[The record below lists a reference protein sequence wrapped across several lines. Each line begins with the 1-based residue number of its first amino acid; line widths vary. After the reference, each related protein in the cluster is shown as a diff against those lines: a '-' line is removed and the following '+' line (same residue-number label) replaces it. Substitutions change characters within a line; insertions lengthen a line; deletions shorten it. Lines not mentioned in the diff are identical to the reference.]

1 MRVGVTGAD
10 GLLGSTLVP
19 LWRTAGDE
27 VVAWT
32 LADFD
37 VTDGPAVLRAVRA
50 AEPDVVVHA
59 AAYTAVDRA
68 ETEPEL
74 VMRVNRDGAAHVA
87 AACDAV
93 GARCVYISTDY
104 VFGGEAAA
112 PIPADAPLR
121 PAGVYARSKAEGERA
136 LAERRGMLIARS
148 AWMFGPHGAN
158 FVDTMRRAAA
168 EGRRVRVVN
177 DQHGAPTS
185 ARLVAEVLWAL
196 VRGGASGVRHVVA
209 AGATTWF
216 EVARVVYAAAGA
228 DTGLV
233 EPCTTAESGRAAPRP
248 RYSVLDAAATVRDV
262 GRPLPVWE
270 DHVRSYVLTG
280 VLPGLGLIGGADR

>member
-10 GLLGSTLVP
+10 GLLGSILVP

-87 AACDAV
+87 AACDAA

-112 PIPADAPLR
+112 PIPVDAPLR

-136 LAERRGMLIARS
+136 LAGRRGMLIARS
-148 AWMFGPHGAN
+148 
-158 FVDTMRRAAA
+158 
-168 EGRRVRVVN
+168 
-177 DQHGAPTS
+177 
-185 ARLVAEVLWAL
+185 
-196 VRGGASGVRHVVA
+196 GASSRSSSRTCSLSGV
-209 AGATTWF
+209 
-216 EVARVVYAAAGA
+216 
-228 DTGLV
+228 
-233 EPCTTAESGRAAPRP
+233 
-248 RYSVLDAAATVRDV
+248 
-262 GRPLPVWE
+262 
-270 DHVRSYVLTG
+270 
-280 VLPGLGLIGGADR
+280 